1 MTMRLS
7 TRIAI
12 AVGVL
17 VPLLVLA
24 SGWLLVRLVANDLH
38 AQADAH
44 LRERAA
50 AMAQDA
56 RNLLRVTAADRSAAA
71 EQAKEKRL
79 FTSALDVG
87 IRLIGPDGTVTG
99 GPQPGASFTLPA
111 DARRPVTVR
120 DGQRSWRVLSVPVV
134 AKRPAA
140 TGTLWIFS
148 PDTASQSQIQLVR
161 RRVVMVA
168 LLGAPL
174 AAAVTSL
181 AATAAVRPL
190 RRLQRRAAGLD
201 PGTSAARL
209 DHEPSRIAEVDDL
222 ALTLRTV
229 LSRYDEQA
237 ARTAEALAT
246 ARSFSAAASHELRT
260 PLMSMRINLDV
271 LGGHPGLDPAERAEI
286 VADLSREHARLL
298 GLLVM
303 LRALAQGD
311 LVEADA
317 FGPVDL
323 AEVVESAAAA
333 LRGSRPGTALTVRSG
348 PGLLVHGWEPGLRSA
363 VDNLIVNA
371 LTHGGGAVDV
381 TLSAGEDGHG
391 PGEVAGPFVVL
402 TVDDDGP
409 GVPPESRQRVFE
421 RFRRGPD
428 SSGSGLGLT
437 LVAQQISL
445 HRGTIRILD
454 RPAGEGRAARGARF
468 EVRLPLAVTGR
479 PDSGLPSRRDW
490 LSGETATGTGPV
502 TGPVTGTAPGQAP
515 QGFHKDRS

>member
-1 MTMRLS
+1 MRLS

-87 IRLIGPDGTVTG
+87 IRLVGPDGTVSG
-99 GPQPGASFTLPA
+99 GPQPGPSFTLPA
-111 DARRPVTVR
+111 DASRPATVR
-120 DGQRSWRVLSVPVV
+120 DGQRGWRVLSVPVV
-134 AKRPAA
+134 SKRPAA
-140 TGTLWIFS
+140 TGTLWVFS

-161 RRVVMVA
+161 RRVVTVA

-174 AAAVTSL
+174 AAAVTWL

-201 PGTSAARL
+201 PDTSAVRL
-209 DHEPSRIAEVDDL
+209 DHEPSRITEVDDL
-222 ALTLRTV
+222 ARTLRTV

-260 PLMSMRINLDV
+260 PLMSMRIDLDV
-271 LGGHPGLDPAERAEI
+271 LGGHPDLDPAERAEI

-298 GLLVM
+298 DLLVM

-333 LRGSRPGTALTVRSG
+333 LRGSRSGTAPTVRSG
-348 PGLLVHGWEPGLRSA
+348 PGLVVHGWEPGLRSA
-363 VDNLIVNA
+363 VDNLLVNA

-381 TLSAGEDGHG
+381 TLRAER
-391 PGEVAGPFVVL
+391 EAVVL

-428 SSGSGLGLT
+428 SPGSGLGLT
-437 LVAQQISL
+437 LVAQQIAL
-445 HRGTIRILD
+445 HRGTIRVVD
-454 RPAGEGRAARGARF
+454 RPGGSGGARF
-468 EVRLPLAVTGR
+468 EVRLPLTVAGR
-479 PDSGLPSRRDW
+479 PGSGLPSRRDW
-490 LSGETATGTGPV
+490 LTAEPADLRG
-502 TGPVTGTAPGQAP
+502 P

>member
-12 AVGVL
+12 AVGVI

-44 LRERAA
+44 LRQRAV
-50 AMAQDA
+50 AMEQDA
-56 RNLLRVTAADRSAAA
+56 RNLLRVTAADRSAAV

-79 FTSALDVG
+79 FTAALDVG
-87 IRLIGPDGTVTG
+87 IRLDGPDGTVTG
-99 GPQPGASFTLPA
+99 GPQPGPSFTLPA
-111 DARRPVTVR
+111 DASRPVTVR

-134 AKRPAA
+134 SKRPAA
-140 TGTLWIFS
+140 TGTLWLFS
-148 PDTASQSQIQLVR
+148 PDTASESQIQLVR

-174 AAAVTSL
+174 AGAVTWL

-286 VADLSREHARLL
+286 VAELSREHARLL

-323 AEVVESAAAA
+323 AEVVESSAAAQ
-333 LRGSRPGTALTVRSG
+333 RGSHPGAALTVRSG
-348 PGLLVHGWEPGLRSA
+348 SGLIVHGWEPGLRSA

-381 TLSAGEDGHG
+381 ALRAER
-391 PGEVAGPFVVL
+391 EAAGPVVVL

-409 GVPPESRQRVFE
+409 GVPAESRQRVFE
-421 RFRRGPD
+421 RFQRGPD
-428 SSGSGLGLT
+428 SPGSGLGLT
-437 LVAQQISL
+437 LVAQQIAL
-445 HRGTIRILD
+445 HRGTVRILD
-454 RPAGEGRAARGARF
+454 RPAGDGHDARGARF

-479 PDSGLPSRRDW
+479 PGSGLPSRRDW
-490 LSGETATGTGPV
+490 LTGDPATGTTSGP
-502 TGPVTGTAPGQAP
+502 AP
-515 QGFHKDRS
+515 QDFHKDGS